1 MEKDLKL
8 QANVM
13 EGTHSSAQGTIFNFV
28 HFIHSYNIPSAIP
41 KPPSLR
47 SRYSLGDLYAS

>member
-8 QANVM
+8 QANVK
-13 EGTHSSAQGTIFNFV
+13 EGTHSSAEGTIFNFV
-28 HFIHSYNIPSAIP
+28 HFIHSYNIPSATP

-47 SRYSLGDLYAS
+47 SRYSLGDLHAS